1 MSREILPSI
10 LLELLATSSRSGK
23 PADRTLRKGLALR
36 TRVHEGRRE
45 VLCFRSPGGAARL
58 EADIVRR
65 ALEFPCADPVAFTA
79 KRGAVNGWRV
89 TEILPDEIATA
100 KNENIAANTA
110 LLEGR
115 RESRLEYAL
124 RLMLEVS
131 PQHMA
136 SMWIVDC
143 WREGLE
149 QLGTGLEGRIS
160 ELERELQAKKAKPK
174 ANAGDAALESGKG
187 SHETEI

>member
-1 MSREILPSI
+1 MSREVLSSI
-10 LLELLATSSRSGK
+10 LLELLAASSRSGQ
-23 PADRTLRKGLALR
+23 PADRTLKKGLALR

-65 ALEFPCADPVAFTA
+65 ALEFPCADPVAFAA
-79 KRGAVNGWRV
+79 KGGAVNGWRV
-89 TEILPDEIATA
+89 TEVLPAEIEAA
-100 KNENIAANTA
+100 KTENIRQNTA

-131 PQHMA
+131 PQHPY
-136 SMWIVDC
+136 SMWIVEC
-143 WREGLE
+143 WRDSLEQIGAGLE
-149 QLGTGLEGRIS
+149 DRIA
-160 ELERELQAKKAKPK
+160 ELEAKLEAKRIKPP
-174 ANAGDAALESGKG
+174 AVVINADLA
-187 SHETEI
+187 I